1 MAREVAADISDSEPD
16 AVTTPK
22 RTSTN
27 GEKAPMAVDDDKSEE
42 PGSDADSGD
51 GSEYEIES
59 ILGAKRSGAVRP
71 STLFLRIHRLRRVPW
86 LTHTVASY
94 RVSPI

>member
-22 RTSTN
+22 RNSTN
-27 GEKAPMAVDDDKSEE
+27 GEKAPMAVDNDMSEE
-42 PGSDADSGD
+42 QGSDADSDD

-59 ILGAKRSGAVRP
+59 ILGAKRSGTVRF
-71 STLFLRIHRLRRVPW
+71 SILFLRIHNLVKFRG
-86 LTHTVASY
+86 
-94 RVSPI
+94 